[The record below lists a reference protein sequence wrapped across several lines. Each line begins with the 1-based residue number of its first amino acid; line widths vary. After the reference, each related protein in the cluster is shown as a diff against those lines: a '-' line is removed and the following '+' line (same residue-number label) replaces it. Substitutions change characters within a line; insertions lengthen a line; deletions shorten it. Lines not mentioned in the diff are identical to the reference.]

1 MHKGNKVDELRSM
14 LGGKNKPV
22 VTAVKS
28 DESSN
33 QATVEHGVEAKF
45 QEMDTML
52 KEAEAKMVEVESKF
66 KQSKD
71 DYLRVLADFDNF
83 RKRSQKEKEELQKFA
98 GENIFKELLPILDGF
113 DQTLNHAKPQGELA
127 NFIAGVELL
136 RKQVI
141 QIFSKF
147 GVTKIEA
154 LGQSFDPNLHEAM
167 SQEESSD
174 HKAGTIIREWRSG
187 YKMHEQL
194 LRPAMVIVAK

>member
-22 VTAVKS
+22 VTAAKS
-28 DESSN
+28 DESSS
-33 QATVEHGVEAKF
+33 QKLVEHGVEAKF
-45 QEMDTML
+45 QEMDAML
-52 KEAEAKMVEVESKF
+52 KEAEEKMVEVESKF
-66 KQSKD
+66 KQSKE

-113 DQTLNHAKPQGELA
+113 DQTLNHAKPQAELA

-136 RKQVI
+136 RKQVL

-147 GVTKIEA
+147 GVTKIEC
-154 LGQSFDPNLHEAM
+154 LGQPFDPNLHEAM
-167 SQEESSD
+167 SQEESPD
-174 HKAGTIIREWRSG
+174 HKTGTIVREWRSG

>member
-1 MHKGNKVDELRSM
+1 MHKGNKVDELRNM

-22 VTAVKS
+22 VTTAKAE
-28 DESSN
+28 ESSN
-33 QATVEHGVEAKF
+33 REPVEHGVEAKF
-45 QEMDTML
+45 KEMDAML
-52 KEAEAKMVEVESKF
+52 KEAEGKMVEVESKF
-66 KQSKD
+66 KQSKE

-113 DQTLNHAKPQGELA
+113 DQTLNHAKPQGELT

-136 RKQVI
+136 RKQVL
-141 QIFSKF
+141 QIFAKF
-147 GVTKIEA
+147 GVTKIEC
-154 LGQSFDPNLHEAM
+154 LGQPFDPNLHEAM
-167 SQEESSD
+167 SQEESPD
-174 HKAGTIIREWRSG
+174 HKTGAIIREWRSG